1 MFFWN
6 AVPYRWRAGAS
17 SCELPPS
24 FDTTSTSYSLFSES
38 SISEISK
45 LRLAAFPSSFY
56 LIGLVSTSS
65 KLPLNFGAHPLSL
78 HLTNRLTTGSATF
91 DA

>member
-45 LRLAAFPSSFY
+45 LRLAAFSPSFY

-65 KLPLNFGAHPLSL
+65 KLLLILVPILYLSIL
-78 HLTNRLTTGSATF
+78 QT
-91 DA
+91 D